1 MKEYLGF
8 ISLILTLITAATSV
22 WFTLRHQ
29 RILKKNADF
38 LLFEKYN
45 DAYFNEDL
53 GIAFRTLGSLK
64 ASKEQK
70 AGIDPEKLNRWCA
83 LMSTVD
89 KSEITEQDKKWMSDI
104 DSARRKVKSYYH
116 KLAMLHQYEVIGE
129 DKIFTLCEKGGVY
142 LYLNIAWVLDKKQ
155 YPQSPD
161 MKYFESIDYIVKKNE
176 QSKA

>member
-8 ISLILTLITAATSV
+8 ISLILTLITASTSV
-22 WFTLRHQ
+22 WFTIRHQ
-29 RILKKNADF
+29 KLIKKNADF

-45 DAYFNEDL
+45 DAYFNEEL
-53 GIAFRTLGSLK
+53 GNAFRTLGLLK

-70 AGIDPEKLNRWCA
+70 APIDPEKLNRWCA
-83 LMSTVD
+83 LMSLENKEQT
-89 KSEITEQDKKWMSDI
+89 SEEDKKWMADI

-116 KLAMLHQYEVIGE
+116 KLAMLHQYNVIDE

-155 YPQSPD
+155 YPESPD
-161 MKYFESIDYIVKKNE
+161 MKFFETIDYIVRKKE
-176 QSKA
+176 QLKA